1 MTVKWLCLREQLNT
15 IFFLAMSF
23 SFRLVSMILGFIH
36 IVLHTNRRFSP
47 GDGSN

>member
-15 IFFLAMSF
+15 ISLAMSS

-36 IVLHTNRRFSP
+36 IVPHTNRRFSP